1 MPKGGL
7 LTAREAAAVDR
18 FLAGVRQAFG
28 SNLLA
33 VKLFGSKVRGDSTP
47 ESDIDIL
54 LEVGEATVVV
64 EDQAVDIAFDV
75 NLEYDVYIS
84 PRVIARSTL
93 NHPVWRLTGF
103 VQALEREGVPL

>member
-1 MPKGGL
+1 MLKANL
-7 LTAREAAAVDR
+7 LTAREGAAVDR
-18 FLAGVRQAFG
+18 FLAGVRRVFG

-33 VKLFGSKVRGDSTP
+33 VRLFGSKVRGESTP
-47 ESDIDIL
+47 DSDIDIL
-54 LEVGEATVVV
+54 LEVGEATLAM
-64 EDQAVDIAFDV
+64 EDQAIDIAFDV

-103 VQALEREGVPL
+103 VQALEREGVHL